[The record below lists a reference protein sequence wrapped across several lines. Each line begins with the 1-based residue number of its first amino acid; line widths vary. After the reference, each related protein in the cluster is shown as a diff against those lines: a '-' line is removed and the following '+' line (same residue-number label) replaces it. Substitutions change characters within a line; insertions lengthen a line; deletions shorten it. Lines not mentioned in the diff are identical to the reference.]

1 MRFDRQD
8 TVSLFEN
15 GVALQNAWAGGLNFP
30 LFNSVDLNGDGVKD
44 MVAYDRVNSRL
55 TCYVNDGS
63 NSLSAWKYDPSY
75 ASKFPYINRWA
86 LMYDYN
92 CDGNEDLFTLSP
104 IYPSCIACYRN
115 DYSPATGLRFTLVD
129 PILEESFSTTV
140 FPVFASGVLLP
151 AFDDVDGDGDM
162 DILGYNSIPDGRVI
176 LHKNESMETYGICD
190 SLIFNYA
197 NACWGNF
204 AFRVGGA
211 NEVGCF
217 GCPCRGSS
225 NPYLNDPL
233 SYSYEEAKRDDTVTS
248 IFSID
253 IDGDADKDLLV
264 GDISALTSLLVYN
277 GGTSQVAAMDS
288 QDVNYPSMDIPAIF
302 NGFHSHAYLDVD
314 NDGLKDL
321 IVSPN
326 EYENKA
332 AQWIY
337 KNQGSSSLPVFH
349 RLATDFLQNTMLDV
363 GENAAPVVIDLDSDG
378 LNDLVVAGSVYDTA
392 SSYYSTRLYYLH
404 NIGTSSVPIF
414 DLMDDDLAG
423 ISTLAYNSTI
433 YPAFGDLDND
443 GDKDLLLGTEDG
455 KLQYFINNS
464 GAFQLAVANFMAIDV
479 GNNATPQ
486 LVDLDRDG
494 KLDIVSGEKNGFI
507 NLYKNIGTTNSA
519 AFSSIPSED
528 TLGRIILQSPGYTDG
543 YSVPFVYDSAGTYR
557 LAASN
562 MAGNVYFY
570 GNIDGN
576 ILGAYTL
583 IDSLYDVTESSRI
596 RFNVSVGGGDL
607 NNDGFCDLV
616 IGQSSGG
623 AQLWYQHNGT
633 SDISSPESQLQFS
646 VYPNPAHDNLLIV
659 FDDNDARSLS
669 RLVLMDQ
676 LGRSV
681 TQMDSW
687 HNRVNLSLR
696 GLSSGIYFLK
706 MERNNAVAVTRII
719 IQD

>member
-1 MRFDRQD
+1 
-8 TVSLFEN
+8 
-15 GVALQNAWAGGLNFP
+15 
-30 LFNSVDLNGDGVKD
+30 
-44 MVAYDRVNSRL
+44 
-55 TCYVNDGS
+55 
-63 NSLSAWKYDPSY
+63 
-75 ASKFPYINRWA
+75 
-86 LMYDYN
+86 
-92 CDGNEDLFTLSP
+92 
-104 IYPSCIACYRN
+104 
-115 DYSPATGLRFTLVD
+115 
-129 PILEESFSTTV
+129 
-140 FPVFASGVLLP
+140 
-151 AFDDVDGDGDM
+151 
-162 DILGYNSIPDGRVI
+162 
-176 LHKNESMETYGICD
+176 
-190 SLIFNYA
+190 
-197 NACWGNF
+197 
-204 AFRVGGA
+204 
-211 NEVGCF
+211 
-217 GCPCRGSS
+217 
-225 NPYLNDPL
+225 
-233 SYSYEEAKRDDTVTS
+233 
-248 IFSID
+248 
-253 IDGDADKDLLV
+253 
-264 GDISALTSLLVYN
+264 
-277 GGTSQVAAMDS
+277 
-288 QDVNYPSMDIPAIF
+288 
-302 NGFHSHAYLDVD
+302 
-314 NDGLKDL
+314 
-321 IVSPN
+321 
-326 EYENKA
+326 
-332 AQWIY
+332 
-337 KNQGSSSLPVFH
+337 
-349 RLATDFLQNTMLDV
+349 
-363 GENAAPVVIDLDSDG
+363 
-378 LNDLVVAGSVYDTA
+378 
-392 SSYYSTRLYYLH
+392 
-404 NIGTSSVPIF
+404 
-414 DLMDDDLAG
+414 MDDDFAG

-455 KLQYFINNS
+455 KLQYFINNA

-494 KLDIVSGEKNGFI
+494 KLDIVSGDKNGFI

-706 MERNNAVAVTRII
+706 MERNNAVAITRII